1 MNEKT
6 SLPPAGMILGM
17 ILGVLAALLA
27 ACSGLVPPPP
37 PSSAAHLRPDPA
49 PAAGPIPRIV
59 EQAPFLPPPVPI
71 PPSEKYT
78 VVVHEVPVKEL
89 LFALARD
96 AAVNVDVDPGIDG
109 IVTLNAIDQTLPQIL
124 DRIARQVDMRYEI
137 RDKNLLVMPDRPYF
151 RSYTV
156 DYVNLSRDTTGTINV
171 ATQIATTGAGEI
183 GEGGGGG
190 GGAGNNN
197 STTAITNT
205 ANNRFWLTLT
215 RNIQA
220 LVGETPSGSAQD
232 LPVTGSVIPNPEA
245 GLINVR
251 GTAKQHEAVQVFI
264 DRVLANAQ
272 RQVLIE
278 ATVVEVTLNDRYQQG
293 IDWRVLHKPG
303 EDGFDAFQFLT
314 GNLGPAAAAFAQG
327 GGPPPAAILGAANSF
342 VLNYSNTDDSKRI
355 DVVVQLL
362 RQFGDLRI
370 LSSPRIM
377 ALNNQAAVLKVVENV
392 VYFEV
397 DVEPGVV
404 TGNTQSAPAIET
416 TAKTVPVGLVMTVTP
431 QVDENR
437 SVTLN
442 MRPTISSITQFVN
455 DPSPDLAAANTVNA
469 VPQIQVREMES
480 VLKVNNGQIAVLGG
494 LIQDSVRQDSNR
506 IPLLADMPV
515 FGDAFF
521 KSHDNQYQRSEL
533 VIFLRPVVINN
544 PSIEADF
551 SDYRPFLEERVERKF

>member
-1 MNEKT
+1 
-6 SLPPAGMILGM
+6 
-17 ILGVLAALLA
+17 
-27 ACSGLVPPPP
+27 
-37 PSSAAHLRPDPA
+37 
-49 PAAGPIPRIV
+49 
-59 EQAPFLPPPVPI
+59 
-71 PPSEKYT
+71 
-78 VVVHEVPVKEL
+78 
-89 LFALARD
+89 
-96 AAVNVDVDPGIDG
+96 DPGIDG

-151 RSYTV
+151 RSYTI

-171 ATQIATTGAGEI
+171 ATQIATTGAGQI
-183 GEGGGGG
+183 GEGGGGGG

-215 RNIQA
+215 RNVQA
-220 LVGETPSGSAQD
+220 LVGETAGGGAQD
-232 LPVTGSVIPNPEA
+232 LPVTGSVIPNAEA

-251 GTAKQHEAVQVFI
+251 ATAKQHEAVQAFI
-264 DRVLANAQ
+264 DRVMASAQ

-293 IDWRVLHKPG
+293 IDWRVLHQG
-303 EDGFDAFQFLT
+303 GAGFDAFQLLT
-314 GNLGPAAAAFAQG
+314 GNLAAGPLPSGLPTIPPQG
-327 GGPPPAAILGAANSF
+327 VAGSF
-342 VLNYSNTDDSKRI
+342 LLNFINPDSDGKRI

-362 RQFGDLRI
+362 RQFGDLQV

-377 ALNNQAAVLKVVENV
+377 ALNNQPAVLKVVENI
-392 VYFEV
+392 VYFEI

-404 TGNTQSAPAIET
+404 TGNTQSIPAIET

-431 QVDENR
+431 QVNENQ
-437 SVTLN
+437 SVTLD

-455 DPSPDLAAANTVNA
+455 DPSPDLAAANTVNP

-480 VLKVNNGQIAVLGG
+480 VLKVNNRQIAVLGG

-506 IPLLADMPV
+506 IPLLSDLPV

-521 KSHDNQYQRSEL
+521 KSHDNQFQRSEL
-533 VIFLRPVVINN
+533 VIFLRPVVIDN
-544 PSIEADF
+544 PTIDADL
-551 SDYRPFLEERVERKF
+551 SRYRPFLEERVERKF

>member
-1 MNEKT
+1 MT
-6 SLPPAGMILGM
+6 SRTTLLGA
-17 ILGVLAALLA
+17 LAGVLAG
-27 ACSGLVPPPP
+27 CSGLVPPPP
-37 PSSAAHLRPDPA
+37 PSSPAHLRPDQA
-49 PAAGPIPRIV
+49 PSAGPIPRVV
-59 EQAPFLPPPVPI
+59 EQAPFLPPPVAA
-71 PPSEKYT
+71 PPTEKYT

-171 ATQIATTGAGEI
+171 ATQIATTGAGQI
-183 GEGGGGG
+183 GEGGGGGG

-220 LVGETPSGSAQD
+220 LVGETASGSAQD
-232 LPVTGSVIPNPEA
+232 LPVTGAVIPNPEA

-251 GTAKQHEAVQVFI
+251 ATAKQHEAVQAFV
-264 DRVLANAQ
+264 DRVMASAQ

-278 ATVVEVTLNDRYQQG
+278 ATVVEVTLSDQYRQG
-293 IDWRVLHKPG
+293 IDWRVINQGTGL
-303 EDGFDAFQFLT
+303 DAFQLLT
-314 GNLGPAAAAFAQG
+314 GNLAPGLTQAGTAVN
-327 GGPPPAAILGAANSF
+327 PPLGIASSF
-342 VLNYSNTDDSKRI
+342 VLDYTSKSNGQRI
-355 DVVVQLL
+355 DVVVELL
-362 RQFGDLRI
+362 RKFGDLQV

-377 ALNNQAAVLKVVENV
+377 ALNNQPAVLKVVENV
-392 VYFEV
+392 VYFEI
-397 DVEPGVV
+397 DVEPGIA
-404 TGNTQSAPAIET
+404 TGNTQSVPAIET

-431 QVDENR
+431 QVNENK

-442 MRPTISSITQFVN
+442 MRPTISSITKSVP
-455 DPSPDLAAANTVNA
+455 DPSPDLAVAGTTNL
-469 VPQIQVREMES
+469 VPQIQVRELES
-480 VLKVNNGQIAVLGG
+480 VLKVQNGQIAVLGG
-494 LIQDSVRQDSNR
+494 LIQDRVQQNSNR
-506 IPLLADMPV
+506 VPLLSDLPV
-515 FGDAFF
+515 LGDAFF
-521 KSHDNQYQRSEL
+521 KTHDNDYRRSEL
-533 VIFLRPVVINN
+533 VIFLRPLVIDN
-544 PSIEADF
+544 PSIDADLF
-551 SDYRPFLEERVERKF
+551 RYRPFLEERVERKF

>member
-1 MNEKT
+1 MTKRT
-6 SLPPAGMILGM
+6 TLLGALAG
-17 ILGVLAALLA
+17 VLA

-37 PSSAAHLRPDPA
+37 PSSPAHLRPDEA
-49 PAAGPIPRIV
+49 PGTGPIPRVV
-59 EQAPFLPPPVPI
+59 EQAPFLPPPVAA
-71 PPSEKYT
+71 PSTEKYT

-137 RDKNLLVMPDRPYF
+137 RDQNLLVMPDRPYF

-190 GGAGNNN
+190 GGGGAGNNN

-220 LVGETPSGSAQD
+220 LVGETVSGGAQD
-232 LPVTGSVIPNPEA
+232 LPVTGSVIPNAEA

-251 GTAKQHEAVQVFI
+251 ATAKQHEAVQSFV
-264 DRVLANAQ
+264 DRVVASVQ

-278 ATVVEVTLNDRYQQG
+278 ATVVEVTLSDRYQQG

-314 GNLGPAAAAFAQG
+314 GNLAPAAAAFAQG
-327 GGPPPAAILGAANSF
+327 GGPTPPGFLGAANSF

-362 RQFGDLRI
+362 RQFGDLQV

-377 ALNNQAAVLKVVENV
+377 ALSNQPAVLKVVENV
-392 VYFEV
+392 VYFEI
-397 DVEPGVV
+397 DVEPGVA
-404 TGNTQSAPAIET
+404 TGNTQSIPAIET

-431 QVDENR
+431 QVNENQ

-442 MRPTISSITQFVN
+442 MRPTISSITRFVN

-480 VLKVNNGQIAVLGG
+480 VLKVQNGQIAVLGG

-506 IPLLADMPV
+506 IPLLSDLPV

-521 KSHDNQYQRSEL
+521 KSHDNEYQRSEL
-533 VIFLRPVVINN
+533 VIFLRPLVIDN
-544 PSIEADF
+544 PSIDADL
-551 SDYRPFLEERVERKF
+551 SGYRPFLEERVERKF

>member
-1 MNEKT
+1 MTNRT
-6 SLPPAGMILGM
+6 TLLGA
-17 ILGVLAALLA
+17 LAAVLAG
-27 ACSGLVPPPP
+27 CSGLVPPPP
-37 PSSAAHLRPDPA
+37 PSSPAHLRPDQA
-49 PAAGPIPRIV
+49 PSAGPIPKVV
-59 EQAPFLPPPVPI
+59 EQAPFLPPPVAAAPT
-71 PPSEKYT
+71 EKYT

-109 IVTLNAIDQTLPQIL
+109 IVTLNAIDQTLSQIL

-171 ATQIATTGAGEI
+171 ATQIATTGAGQI
-183 GEGGGGG
+183 GEGGGGGG

-220 LVGETPSGSAQD
+220 LVGETASGSAQD
-232 LPVTGSVIPNPEA
+232 LPVTGAVIPNPEA

-251 GTAKQHEAVQVFI
+251 ATAKQHEAVQAFV
-264 DRVLANAQ
+264 DRVMANAQ

-278 ATVVEVTLNDRYQQG
+278 ATVVEVTLSDQYRQG
-293 IDWRVLHKPG
+293 IDWRVINQGTGL
-303 EDGFDAFQFLT
+303 DAFQLLT
-314 GNLGPAAAAFAQG
+314 GNLAPGLTQAGTAVN
-327 GGPPPAAILGAANSF
+327 PPLGIASSF
-342 VLNYSNTDDSKRI
+342 VLDYTSKSNGQRI
-355 DVVVQLL
+355 DVVVELL
-362 RQFGDLRI
+362 RKFGDLQV

-377 ALNNQAAVLKVVENV
+377 ALNNQPAVLKVVENV
-392 VYFEV
+392 VYFEI
-397 DVEPGVV
+397 DVEPGVA
-404 TGNTQSAPAIET
+404 TGNTQSIPAIET

-431 QVDENR
+431 QVNENQ

-455 DPSPDLAAANTVNA
+455 DPSPDLAAAGTTNP

-480 VLKVNNGQIAVLGG
+480 VLKVQNGQIAVLGG
-494 LIQDSVRQDSNR
+494 LIQDSVQQNSNR
-506 IPLLADMPV
+506 VPLLSDLPV
-515 FGDAFF
+515 LGDAFF
-521 KSHDNQYQRSEL
+521 KSPRQRLPAFRARHLPAPARHRQPQHRRRS
-533 VIFLRPVVINN
+533 LRLPAVPGGAGGAEVLMR
-544 PSIEADF
+544 S
-551 SDYRPFLEERVERKF
+551 

>member
-1 MNEKT
+1 
-6 SLPPAGMILGM
+6 MILDKTLCG
-17 ILGVLAALLA
+17 GLALALA

-37 PSSAAHLRPDPA
+37 PSSPAHLRPDATPA
-49 PAAGPIPRIV
+49 EGPIPKVV
-59 EQAPFLPPPVPI
+59 ERTPFLPAPVPA
-71 PPSEKYT
+71 PPTEKYT

-137 RDKNLLVMPDRPYF
+137 RDRNILVMPDRPYF
-151 RSYTV
+151 RTYRI
-156 DYVNLSRDTTGTINV
+156 DYVNLARDTTGTVNV

-183 GEGGGGG
+183 GEAGGGGG

-220 LVGETPSGSAQD
+220 LVGEIVSGSVQD

-245 GLINVR
+245 GLLNVR
-251 GTAKQHEAVQVFI
+251 GTAKQHEAVQSFI
-264 DRVLANAQ
+264 DRVMASAQ

-278 ATVVEVTLNDRYQQG
+278 ATVVEVDLSDQYQQG
-293 IDWRVLHKPG
+293 IDWRVLHKPD

-314 GNLGPAAAAFAQG
+314 GNLGPATAAFAQG
-327 GGPPPAAILGAANSF
+327 GGPTPAGALGAANSF
-342 VLNYSNTDDSKRI
+342 VLNFTNTDDSKRI

-362 RQFGDLRI
+362 RQFGDLQV

-397 DVEPGVV
+397 DVEPGVA
-404 TGNTQSAPAIET
+404 TGNTQSIPAVET

-431 QVDENR
+431 QVNENR

-442 MRPTISSITQFVN
+442 MRPTISSITRFVS
-455 DPSPDLAAANTVNA
+455 DPSPDLAAADTVNL

-494 LIQDSVRQDSNR
+494 LIQDSVRQDSKR
-506 IPLLADMPV
+506 VPLLSDLPV
-515 FGDAFF
+515 LGDAFF
-521 KSHDNQYQRSEL
+521 KSHDNEYLRSEL
-533 VIFLRPVVINN
+533 IIFLRPLVVDN

>member
-1 MNEKT
+1 M
-6 SLPPAGMILGM
+6 
-17 ILGVLAALLA
+17 
-27 ACSGLVPPPP
+27 
-37 PSSAAHLRPDPA
+37 
-49 PAAGPIPRIV
+49 V
-59 EQAPFLPPPVPI
+59 EQAPFLPPPVAA
-71 PPSEKYT
+71 PSTEKYT

-137 RDKNLLVMPDRPYF
+137 RDRNLLVMPDRPYF

-156 DYVNLSRDTTGTINV
+156 DYVNLSRDSTGTINV
-171 ATQIATTGAGEI
+171 ATQIATTGSGEI
-183 GEGGGGG
+183 GEGGGGGGG

-220 LVGETPSGSAQD
+220 LVGETASGSAQD
-232 LPVTGSVIPNPEA
+232 LPVTGAVVPNPEA

-251 GTAKQHEAVQVFI
+251 ATAKQHEAVQSFI
-264 DRVLANAQ
+264 DRVMANVQ

-278 ATVVEVTLNDRYQQG
+278 ATVVEVTLSDQYQQG

-327 GGPPPAAILGAANSF
+327 GGSPPAGILGVANSF
-342 VLNYSNTDDSKRI
+342 LLSYSDTDDSKRI

-362 RQFGDLRI
+362 RQFGDLQV

-377 ALNNQAAVLKVVENV
+377 ALSNQPAVLKVVENV

-397 DVEPGVV
+397 DVEPGVA
-404 TGNTQSAPAIET
+404 TGNTQSIPAVET

-431 QVDENR
+431 QVNENQ

-442 MRPTISSITQFVN
+442 MRPTISSITRFVN
-455 DPSPDLAAANTVNA
+455 DPSPDLAAANPVNP
-469 VPQIQVREMES
+469 VPQIQVRELES

-494 LIQDSVRQDSNR
+494 LIQDSTRQDSNR
-506 IPLLADMPV
+506 VPLLSDLPV

-521 KSHDNQYQRSEL
+521 KSHDNEYCA
-533 VIFLRPVVINN
+533 
-544 PSIEADF
+544 PS
-551 SDYRPFLEERVERKF
+551 

>member
-1 MNEKT
+1 MTNT
-6 SLPPAGMILGM
+6 TTLLGA
-17 ILGVLAALLA
+17 LAGVLAG
-27 ACSGLVPPPP
+27 CSGLVPPPP
-37 PSSAAHLRPDPA
+37 PASPAHLRPDQA
-49 PAAGPIPRIV
+49 PGTGPIPRVV
-59 EQAPFLPPPVPI
+59 EQAPFLPPPVAA
-71 PPSEKYT
+71 PPTEKYT

-109 IVTLNAIDQTLPQIL
+109 IVTLNAIDQALPQIL

-137 RDKNLLVMPDRPYF
+137 RDKNILVMPDRPYF

-171 ATQIATTGAGEI
+171 ATQIATTGAAEI
-183 GEGGGGG
+183 GEGGGGGG

-220 LVGETPSGSAQD
+220 LVGETASGSAQD

-245 GLINVR
+245 GLVNVR
-251 GTAKQHEAVQVFI
+251 ATAKQHEAVQVFV
-264 DRVLANAQ
+264 DRVMANAQ

-293 IDWRVLHKPG
+293 IDWRVLHQG
-303 EDGFDAFQFLT
+303 GAGFDAFQLLTDNLAAGPLPGGLPTTPPQGVAGSFL
-314 GNLGPAAAAFAQG
+314 
-327 GGPPPAAILGAANSF
+327 
-342 VLNYSNTDDSKRI
+342 LNFINPDSDGKRI

-362 RQFGDLRI
+362 RQFGDLQV

-377 ALNNQAAVLKVVENV
+377 ALNNQPAVLKVVQNI

-404 TGNTQSAPAIET
+404 NANTTTQPAIDT

-431 QVDENR
+431 QVNENQ

-455 DPSPDLAAANTVNA
+455 DPSP
-469 VPQIQVREMES
+469 
-480 VLKVNNGQIAVLGG
+480 
-494 LIQDSVRQDSNR
+494 
-506 IPLLADMPV
+506 
-515 FGDAFF
+515 
-521 KSHDNQYQRSEL
+521 Y
-533 VIFLRPVVINN
+533 
-544 PSIEADF
+544 
-551 SDYRPFLEERVERKF
+551 

>member
-1 MNEKT
+1 MT
-6 SLPPAGMILGM
+6 SRTTLLGA
-17 ILGVLAALLA
+17 LAGVLAG
-27 ACSGLVPPPP
+27 CSGLVPPPP
-37 PSSAAHLRPDPA
+37 PSSPAHLRPDQA
-49 PAAGPIPRIV
+49 PSAGPIPRVV
-59 EQAPFLPPPVPI
+59 EQAPFLPPPVAA
-71 PPSEKYT
+71 PPTEKYT

-171 ATQIATTGAGEI
+171 ATQIATTGAGQI
-183 GEGGGGG
+183 GEGGGGGG

-220 LVGETPSGSAQD
+220 LVGETASGSAQD
-232 LPVTGSVIPNPEA
+232 LPVTGAVIPNPEV

-251 GTAKQHEAVQVFI
+251 ATAKQHEAVQAFV
-264 DRVLANAQ
+264 DRVMASAQ

-278 ATVVEVTLNDRYQQG
+278 ATVVEVTLSDQYRQG
-293 IDWRVLHKPG
+293 IDWRVINQGTGL
-303 EDGFDAFQFLT
+303 DAFQLLT
-314 GNLGPAAAAFAQG
+314 GNLAPGLTQAGTAVN
-327 GGPPPAAILGAANSF
+327 PPLGIASSF
-342 VLNYSNTDDSKRI
+342 VLDYTSKSNGQRI
-355 DVVVQLL
+355 DVVVELL
-362 RQFGDLRI
+362 RKFGDLQV

-377 ALNNQAAVLKVVENV
+377 ALNNQPAVLKVVENV
-392 VYFEV
+392 VYFEI
-397 DVEPGVV
+397 DVEPGIA
-404 TGNTQSAPAIET
+404 TGNTQSIPAIET

-431 QVDENR
+431 QVNENQ

-442 MRPTISSITQFVN
+442 MRPTISSITKSVP
-455 DPSPDLAAANTVNA
+455 DPSPDLAVAGTTNL

-480 VLKVNNGQIAVLGG
+480 VLKVQNGQIAVLGG
-494 LIQDSVRQDSNR
+494 LIQDRVQQNSNR
-506 IPLLADMPV
+506 VPLLSDLPV
-515 FGDAFF
+515 LGDAFF
-521 KSHDNQYQRSEL
+521 KTHDNDYRRSEL
-533 VIFLRPVVINN
+533 VIFLRPLVIDN
-544 PSIEADF
+544 PSIDADL
-551 SDYRPFLEERVERKF
+551 SRYRPFLDERVERKF

>member
-1 MNEKT
+1 MTNRT
-6 SLPPAGMILGM
+6 TLLGALAM
-17 ILGVLAALLA
+17 VLAG
-27 ACSGLVPPPP
+27 CSGLVPPPP
-37 PSSAAHLRPDPA
+37 PSSPAHLRPDQA
-49 PAAGPIPRIV
+49 PSAGPIPKVV
-59 EQAPFLPPPVPI
+59 ERAPFLPPPVAA
-71 PPSEKYT
+71 PPTEKYT

-137 RDKNLLVMPDRPYF
+137 RDKNILVMPDRPYF

-156 DYVNLSRDTTGTINV
+156 DFVNLSRDTTGTINV
-171 ATQIATTGAGEI
+171 ATQIATTGAGQI

-215 RNIQA
+215 RNLQA
-220 LVGETPSGSAQD
+220 LVGETASGSAQD

-251 GTAKQHEAVQVFI
+251 ATAKQHEAVQTFI
-264 DRVLANAQ
+264 DRVMASAQ

-278 ATVVEVTLNDRYQQG
+278 ATVVEVTLSDQYQQG
-293 IDWRVLHKPG
+293 IDWRVING
-303 EDGFDAFQFLT
+303 EKDSGFDVFQLLT
-314 GNLGPAAAAFAQG
+314 GNLAPGAAAF
-327 GGPPPAAILGAANSF
+327 PPAGVASSFLLNFTDLDSGLG
-342 VLNYSNTDDSKRI
+342 RI

-362 RQFGDLRI
+362 RKFGDLQV

-377 ALNNQAAVLKVVENV
+377 ALNNQVAVLKVVENV
-392 VYFEV
+392 VYFEI
-397 DVEPGVV
+397 DVKVGGTNAINNTAGV
-404 TGNTQSAPAIET
+404 AIDT

-431 QVDENR
+431 QVNENQ
-437 SVTLN
+437 SVILD
-442 MRPTISSITQFVN
+442 MRPTISSITKSVA
-455 DPSPDLAAANTVNA
+455 DPSPDLAVAGTTNL

-480 VLKVNNGQIAVLGG
+480 VLKVQNGQIAVLGG
-494 LIQDSVRQDSNR
+494 LIQDSVQQNSNR
-506 IPLLADMPV
+506 VPLLSDLPV
-515 FGDAFF
+515 LGDAFLQEPRQPLHAF
-521 KSHDNQYQRSEL
+521 RARHLPAAARHRQPEHRRRFLPLPAVPRGARGTQVLTRS
-533 VIFLRPVVINN
+533 
-544 PSIEADF
+544 
-551 SDYRPFLEERVERKF
+551 